1 MEHRPAS
8 TMIATLGGQPQVI
21 TFALDALLGRGEQ
34 IVEVVVL
41 HLAPQDPRTRHAL
54 ERLDREFPNGFYA
67 HARRPIRLRRV
78 MLKDLRG
85 PMPDITDEHAADVV
99 RMQMMEILQ
108 AEKAQGRPLH
118 VVLAGGRRLLA
129 LMLFLTAVVHL
140 DYADRVWHLYTPR
153 AFLEVARDGQ
163 RMHARPEDGVRL
175 IEVPFPRWGADFPA
189 FRQLTSL
196 QLGQIESPADRI
208 GRCRQVWERLT
219 RPSAAC
225 WRRSCAANGWRR
237 SRRPWA
243 CRPRPWTPTSKRSRR
258 SAARHGVCP
267 LTIVSPIG
275 ICGNG
280 SAPSRRSWTFPQ
292 PDEGRDRKPPSPWG
306 SALMPPR
313 VSGAPPGF

>member
-1 MEHRPAS
+1 MEHRSAS

-21 TFALDALLGRGEQ
+21 TFALDALLSRGEQ

-41 HLAPQDPRTRHAL
+41 HFAPQDPRTRHAL
-54 ERLDREFPNGFYA
+54 ERLDREFPNDFYA
-67 HARRPIRLRRV
+67 HARRSIRLRRV

-85 PMPDITDEHAADVV
+85 PMLDITDERAAEAV

-153 AFLEVARDGQ
+153 AFLEVARDGR

-208 GRCRQVWERLT
+208 RRCRQVWERLT
-219 RPSAAC
+219 PAQRRVLAEVVRCERLAQVAEALGLSPKTVDSHLEAIKALCRETWGLSPDHRLSYRDLREWFRPFA
-225 WRRSCAANGWRR
+225 
-237 SRRPWA
+237 PWMDLSTT
-243 CRPRPWTPTSKRSRR
+243 R
-258 SAARHGVCP
+258 
-267 LTIVSPIG
+267 
-275 ICGNG
+275 
-280 SAPSRRSWTFPQ
+280 
-292 PDEGRDRKPPSPWG
+292 
-306 SALMPPR
+306 
-313 VSGAPPGF
+313 

>member
-1 MEHRPAS
+1 MDHRPAS

-41 HLAPQDPRTRHAL
+41 HLAPRDPRTRHAL
-54 ERLDREFPNGFYA
+54 ERLDREFPNDFYA
-67 HARRPIRLRRV
+67 HAHRSIRLRRV

-85 PMPDITDEHAADVV
+85 PIPDITDERTAEAV
-99 RMQMMEILQ
+99 RMHMMEILQ

-153 AFLEVARDGQ
+153 DFLETARDGR

-175 IEVPFPRWGADFPA
+175 IEVPFPRWGADFPT

-196 QLGQIESPADRI
+196 QLRQVESPADRI

-219 RPSAAC
+219 PAQRRVLAQLVRMERPQQVAEALSLSPKTVDSHLEAIKEICREVWDMAPDHRLSYRDLRE
-225 WRRSCAANGWRR
+225 WF
-237 SRRPWA
+237 RPFA
-243 CRPRPWTPTSKRSRR
+243 PLMDLSPTR
-258 SAARHGVCP
+258 
-267 LTIVSPIG
+267 
-275 ICGNG
+275 
-280 SAPSRRSWTFPQ
+280 
-292 PDEGRDRKPPSPWG
+292 
-306 SALMPPR
+306 
-313 VSGAPPGF
+313 